1 MKVIPIKV
9 INMTWKT
16 IIRKQQGAES
26 FDCGCGLDYE
36 GMPPEHDLVHYPCD
50 KYEKGEVCDFAIEMA
65 KRYPEH
71 QKKYNK
77 EKYDKVMAH
86 LNRK

>member
-1 MKVIPIKV
+1 
-9 INMTWKT
+9 MTWRT
-16 IIRKQQGAES
+16 IIRKQQGPES
-26 FDCGCGLDYE
+26 FDCGCALDYE
-36 GMPPEHDLVHYPCD
+36 GYDRSLEHYPCD